1 LWLIDLESN
10 TTTPLT
16 IDPHAQ
22 SDPVWSPDSRYVAFN
37 LLPNGGS
44 DPPFLV
50 QKIEIGSQQSQPIYG
65 DNDRHWVEDWS
76 ADGRFLLTHDTK
88 TFSIIPVG
96 DNGKP
101 KALYSTSFLKDE
113 FHLSPHGEL
122 IAYGE
127 NRTGTWEVFVAA
139 FPSFHDIKQV
149 SQAGGVQPRWRGD
162 GRELFFIDP
171 QGKLMSATLER
182 GSPLKIGI
190 PRKLFDTQLVPDPK
204 INQYAV
210 TGDGLKFLVLEPRK
224 SPVESYSVILN
235 WPTTVESAP

>member
-1 LWLIDLESN
+1 
-10 TTTPLT
+10 
-16 IDPHAQ
+16 
-22 SDPVWSPDSRYVAFN
+22 
-37 LLPNGGS
+37 
-44 DPPFLV
+44 
-50 QKIEIGSQQSQPIYG
+50 
-65 DNDRHWVEDWS
+65 
-76 ADGRFLLTHDTK
+76 
-88 TFSIIPVG
+88 
-96 DNGKP
+96 
-101 KALYSTSFLKDE
+101 LKDE
-113 FHLSPHGEL
+113 FHLSPDGQL

-127 NRTGTWEVFVAA
+127 NRTGTWEIFVAA
-139 FPSFHDIKQV
+139 FPSFQGIKQV

-171 QGKLMSATLER
+171 QGKVMSATVER

-235 WPTTVESAP
+235 WPATVESAP